1 MRLIR
6 FGGHLPKGE
15 YDGHDDGAQGST
27 DTHDTSS
34 LMYLNPSM
42 LPSVDTQIQPLID
55 TANPAIN

>member
-1 MRLIR
+1 MATMTEHKARR
-6 FGGHLPKGE
+6 
-15 YDGHDDGAQGST
+15 
-27 DTHDTSS
+27 THDTSS